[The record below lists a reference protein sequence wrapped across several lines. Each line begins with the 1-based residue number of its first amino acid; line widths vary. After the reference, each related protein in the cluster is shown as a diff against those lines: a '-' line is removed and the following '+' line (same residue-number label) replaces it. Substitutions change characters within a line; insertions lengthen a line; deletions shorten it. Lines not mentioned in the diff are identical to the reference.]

1 MHNLIISVFKILN
14 SNVGEE
20 EKLQQLKELL
30 LNNSDV
36 KRILDFEN
44 RELKG
49 IKDIK
54 ENGFVDEDRTVEE
67 ILKR

>member
-49 IKDIK
+49 IEDIR
-54 ENGFVDEDRTVEE
+54 ENGFVDESRTVEE

>member
-14 SNVGEE
+14 SNIGEE

>member
-1 MHNLIISVFKILN
+1 MLLLNISVFKILN
-14 SNVGEE
+14 SNIGEE

-54 ENGFVDEDRTVEE
+54 ENGFVDESRTVEE

>member
-14 SNVGEE
+14 SNIGEE

-54 ENGFVDEDRTVEE
+54 ENGFVDESRTVEE